1 MRNIM
6 SKSNFDEIKELDK
19 ELNKYKHHY
28 KMFIRLNVVKMVKQG
43 YTRGE
48 AADTFNVHRKSAEKW
63 VKIYNENGISGLEP
77 DYSNCGA
84 DSKLTDEQWEELK
97 EIVTNPEEDYDVRRV
112 KNLIEKKY
120 GVKYSRKQ
128 IWFILRKKFQ
138 LEYDENSLILK

>member
-1 MRNIM
+1 M

>member
-1 MRNIM
+1 M

-28 KMFIRLNVVKMVKQG
+28 KMFIRLNVVNMVKQG